1 MFKKVRQTLTK
12 KLRKLNKKQK
22 TVLYVLLCLL
32 ILIISISATVAY
44 QHFQQQKQTQDEILI
59 EAQATHPLNSDT
71 SQIEENDRK
80 ELNVLLIGYG
90 GAGHQGGMLADLIQ
104 VAHFDFEKN
113 ILAFILYP
121 GNWN

>member
-12 KLRKLNKKQK
+12 KLRKFTKKQK

-80 ELNVLLIGYG
+80 ELNVLLIGY
-90 GAGHQGGMLADLIQ
+90 
-104 VAHFDFEKN
+104 
-113 ILAFILYP
+113 
-121 GNWN
+121 